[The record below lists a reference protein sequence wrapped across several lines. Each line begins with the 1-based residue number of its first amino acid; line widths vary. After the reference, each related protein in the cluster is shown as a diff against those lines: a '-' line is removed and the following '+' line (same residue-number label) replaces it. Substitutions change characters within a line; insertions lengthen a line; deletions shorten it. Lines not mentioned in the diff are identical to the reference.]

1 MAKKNRVR
9 RFFAPKHTEG
19 EKFLLKMQ
27 KQKITVQ
34 AFYIALAIAFA
45 SALIK
50 LLLLRA
56 SALDVLA
63 EQLII
68 FVPFFYIAIRR
79 VNADL
84 ASAKKV
90 NVKES
95 YTVLTFCAALAGLV
109 SFVLSFAGLLV
120 FALISGIALDFINIA
135 LVAGIVGI
143 LVGVIFYAIFYV
155 FANKKENDTA
165 APPAA

>member
-1 MAKKNRVR
+1 MAKKKRIR
-9 RFFAPKHTEG
+9 KFFAPKHTEG

-45 SALIK
+45 SALVK
-50 LLLLRA
+50 LLVLRA
-56 SALDVLA
+56 TAFEILA
-63 EQLII
+63 EELII
-68 FVPFFYIAIRR
+68 FVPFFYIAVRR

-95 YTVLTFCAALAGLV
+95 FTVLTFCAALAGLV
-109 SFVLSFAGLLV
+109 SFALSFVGLLV
-120 FALISGIALDFINIA
+120 FAKISAVALDFINITM
-135 LVAGIVGI
+135 VAGAIGV
-143 LVGVIFYAIFYV
+143 LVGVIFYALFYML
-155 FANKKENDTA
+155 ANKENNSA
-165 APPAA
+165 EPPAA